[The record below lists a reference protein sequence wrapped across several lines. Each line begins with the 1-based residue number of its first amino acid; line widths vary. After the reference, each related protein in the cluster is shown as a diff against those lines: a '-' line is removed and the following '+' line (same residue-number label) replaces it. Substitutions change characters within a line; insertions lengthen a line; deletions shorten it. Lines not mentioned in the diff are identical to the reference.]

1 MRFLPQQKDKSL
13 NNNSETKKVE
23 FGHVKKLSSRFS
35 VPTIISVIAFLIVY
49 NCAAAIIAYNSHNKE
64 LKERAEGFLRIA
76 EVSSVEPLWQ
86 LNFAALESI
95 GDSLMENDEVAAIE
109 IFDYNNTSLFRKE
122 KAGEQ
127 YHEKNLLP
135 PLKCDVLRGEENIGR
150 IELTV
155 TNYYARKE
163 TFGRIIEEL
172 AQAVIITLIFWGII
186 LFVSRSI
193 VKSIKKLCE
202 LVEKI
207 SCGDLTST
215 VEIDSEDEI
224 GFLGKKILEMSDNL
238 SHLIIK
244 IDETSNLLSA
254 SSTELAK
261 STNLN
266 YKLNKEI
273 SLAIEQIAQ
282 GVTQQAIDINEGVQE
297 INELADIIEKVIAST
312 NILEN
317 EITNTEELKNIGM
330 ENINNLSEKTRKNT
344 EFSKKI
350 SEILLNS
357 QKGVEEIGKVS
368 ETISNISAQ
377 TNLLSLNA
385 AIEAA
390 KAGEAGKGFA
400 VVADEVRKL
409 AEQSSKSVNEI
420 NKIINDIK
428 LNTNNMKEMI
438 IEINEILKDQA
449 NSAAQTNKIF
459 NEIAKAIEN
468 TKLRVEDVFSLG
480 NNMEA
485 KKNKIVE
492 MMNDLSAIMQQ
503 TASSTQEVST
513 SVDEFSK
520 MVEKLNET
528 SSDMENT
535 AKSLSESIGKILV
548 EKNK

>member
-1 MRFLPQQKDKSL
+1 
-13 NNNSETKKVE
+13 
-23 FGHVKKLSSRFS
+23 
-35 VPTIISVIAFLIVY
+35 
-49 NCAAAIIAYNSHNKE
+49 
-64 LKERAEGFLRIA
+64 
-76 EVSSVEPLWQ
+76 
-86 LNFAALESI
+86 
-95 GDSLMENDEVAAIE
+95 
-109 IFDYNNTSLFRKE
+109 
-122 KAGEQ
+122 
-127 YHEKNLLP
+127 
-135 PLKCDVLRGEENIGR
+135 
-150 IELTV
+150 
-155 TNYYARKE
+155 
-163 TFGRIIEEL
+163 
-172 AQAVIITLIFWGII
+172 
-186 LFVSRSI
+186 
-193 VKSIKKLCE
+193 
-202 LVEKI
+202 
-207 SCGDLTST
+207 
-215 VEIDSEDEI
+215 
-224 GFLGKKILEMSDNL
+224 
-238 SHLIIK
+238 
-244 IDETSNLLSA
+244 
-254 SSTELAK
+254 
-261 STNLN
+261 LN

-459 NEIAKAIEN
+459 N
-468 TKLRVEDVFSLG
+468 TG
-480 NNMEA
+480 
-485 KKNKIVE
+485 KIVE
-492 MMNDLSAIMQQ
+492 MMNDLSA
-503 TASSTQEVST
+503 TQEVST

-535 AKSLSESIGKILV
+535 AKSLSESIGKFLV
-548 EKNK
+548 DKNK

>member
-1 MRFLPQQKDKSL
+1 
-13 NNNSETKKVE
+13 
-23 FGHVKKLSSRFS
+23 
-35 VPTIISVIAFLIVY
+35 
-49 NCAAAIIAYNSHNKE
+49 
-64 LKERAEGFLRIA
+64 
-76 EVSSVEPLWQ
+76 
-86 LNFAALESI
+86 
-95 GDSLMENDEVAAIE
+95 
-109 IFDYNNTSLFRKE
+109 
-122 KAGEQ
+122 
-127 YHEKNLLP
+127 
-135 PLKCDVLRGEENIGR
+135 
-150 IELTV
+150 
-155 TNYYARKE
+155 
-163 TFGRIIEEL
+163 
-172 AQAVIITLIFWGII
+172 
-186 LFVSRSI
+186 
-193 VKSIKKLCE
+193 
-202 LVEKI
+202 
-207 SCGDLTST
+207 
-215 VEIDSEDEI
+215 
-224 GFLGKKILEMSDNL
+224 MSDNL

-535 AKSLSESIGKILV
+535 AKSLSESIGKFLV
-548 EKNK
+548 DKNK